1 MPFKYLRDRPQARR
15 RLLERLA
22 AGETLAAVCADDG
35 MPDASSVRGWA
46 RRDAGFAAELA
57 AARRAGDWRR
67 RFAYDEEKGAAVI
80 ARLAAGERIAQVL
93 RDPAMPSWRT
103 YRYWRRGHVWFAAEV
118 GRVLESRAS
127 VRLEGLRGR
136 HRPFDAAVA
145 QRIYGRL
152 WAGERLRAVL
162 RSDPAF
168 PSLAVFARWRR
179 EDAEFGAGVAFVL
192 GAWRT
197 KPRPARRRLTPALR
211 EAILD
216 GIVLGGSLRSLG
228 RRDDMPCA
236 KTLYAWVRKDAV
248 FAAAVAQACVDRED
262 LYRDQLLA
270 IAERVKP
277 GGVGAARREM
287 GPLWGRLKG
296 LRRRPGGGRAA

>member
-1 MPFKYLRDRPQARR
+1 M
-15 RLLERLA
+15 
-22 AGETLAAVCADDG
+22 CADDG

-57 AARRAGDWRR
+57 AARRKGDWRR

-80 ARLAAGERIAQVL
+80 ARLAAGALIAEVL
-93 RDPAMPSWRT
+93 REPGMPSWRT
-103 YRYWRRGHVWFAAEV
+103 YTYWRRSHMHFAAEL
-118 GRVLESRAS
+118 GRVREARAPM
-127 VRLEGLRGR
+127 RLAGLRGR
-136 HRPFDAAVA
+136 YRPFDPAVA
-145 QRIYGRL
+145 QRIYARL
-152 WAGERLRAVL
+152 WTGERLRAVL

-168 PSLAVFARWRR
+168 PSLSVLARWRR
-179 EDAEFGAGVAFVL
+179 EDAAFGAGVAFVL
-192 GAWRT
+192 GAWRK

-216 GIVLGGSLRSLG
+216 GIVLGESLRSLG
-228 RRDDMPCA
+228 RREDMPCA
-236 KTLYAWVRKDAV
+236 ATLYAWVRKDEA

-287 GPLWGRLKG
+287 GPLWGRLKR
-296 LRRRPGGGRAA
+296 LRRRPGGGGRAAGS